1 MNELTSRQR
10 QVLDFISFFLENNG
24 YTPSHREIAASLEI
38 SGTRGVLGHLE
49 ALERKGYLKKDAGS
63 SRGIALTSHISQSL
77 ALPIV
82 GTVRAG
88 HLQPAFEDVQGY
100 FAVDRGKV
108 KGEGCFFL
116 RVKGDSMIG
125 AGIFNDDLALV
136 RPQPTAVNRDTVVV
150 MVDGEA
156 TLKWF
161 FREEGFIRLQP
172 ANPNMEP
179 IIVGPER
186 DVSIVGKVI
195 GIYRQLE

>member
-1 MNELTSRQR
+1 MDELTSRQR
-10 QVLDFISFFLENNG
+10 QVLDFITFFIENNG
-24 YTPSHREIAASLEI
+24 YPPSHREIAASLEI

-172 ANPNMEP
+172 ANPSMEP

>member
-1 MNELTSRQR
+1 MDKLTSRQR
-10 QVLDFISFFLENNG
+10 QVLDFITSFIENNG
-24 YTPSHREIAASLEI
+24 YPPSHREIAASLEI

-63 SRGIALTSHISQSL
+63 SRGIALTSHFSQSIS
-77 ALPIV
+77 LPIV

-88 HLQPAFEDVQGY
+88 QLQTAVEDVQGY
-100 FAVDRGKV
+100 FAVDRGLV
-108 KGEGCFFL
+108 KSEGCFCL

-125 AGIFNDDLALV
+125 AGIFNGDIALV
-136 RPQPTAVNRDTVVV
+136 RPQPIAENRDTVVV

-161 FREEGFIRLQP
+161 FRESDHIRLQP

-179 IIVGPER
+179 IIVRPEQE
-186 DVSIVGKVI
+186 VAIVGKVI

>member
-1 MNELTSRQR
+1 MDELTSRQR
-10 QVLDFISFFLENNG
+10 QVLEFITHFIENNG
-24 YTPSHREIAASLEI
+24 YPPSHREIAASLEI

-49 ALERKGYLKKDAGS
+49 ALERKGYLKKDAGN

-88 HLQPAFEDVQGY
+88 HLQPAIEDVQGY
-100 FAVDRGKV
+100 FAVDRGQV

-125 AGIFNDDLALV
+125 AGIFNGDLALV
-136 RPQPTAVNRDTVVV
+136 RPQPIVGNRDTVVV

-161 FREEGFIRLQP
+161 FREKDHIRLQP

-186 DVSIVGKVI
+186 DVSIVGKVT

>member
-1 MNELTSRQR
+1 MDKLTTRQR
-10 QVLDFISFFLENNG
+10 QVLDFITVFIENNG
-24 YTPSHREIAASLEI
+24 YPPSHREIAASLEI

-63 SRGIALTSHISQSL
+63 SRGIALTSHFSQSIS
-77 ALPIV
+77 LPIV

-88 HLQPAFEDVQGY
+88 QLQSAIEDIQGY
-100 FAVDRGKV
+100 FAVDRGLV
-108 KGEGCFFL
+108 KGEGCFCL

-125 AGIFNDDLALV
+125 AGIFSGDLALV
-136 RPQPTAVNRDTVVV
+136 RPQPTADNRDTVVV

-161 FREEGFIRLQP
+161 FRESGHIRLQP

-179 IIVGPER
+179 IIVRPEQE
-186 DVSIVGKVI
+186 VAIVGKVI
-195 GIYRQLE
+195 GIYRQME